1 MRETAFIILTIGNN
15 STNNMKQIILLA
27 ALAMATMASCSSNS
41 SSKPTADPTPA
52 ESLLVRMDTLRKH
65 GYMYGHQDDPFYGI
79 TWEWEHGDR
88 SDTKE
93 LVGDYPAVM
102 GFELGGIEMED
113 KANLDSVPFDWMRE
127 EIIKHHQRG
136 GIVTISWHPRNP
148 LNGKTA
154 WIGEDTIAYNKLVAE
169 GVDPATLVNPK
180 QTVHEMLEG
189 GSIHDKA
196 LTWIGHVSDFI
207 GSLKTPEGEVVPVIF
222 RPWHENTGNWFWWG
236 ETNCSAEDYKT
247 LWNMTQDYM
256 NEQLPGQLVWS
267 YSPSPRSMEHFLERW
282 PGDDRVQL
290 LGVDA
295 YQWGTEEEFKAGL
308 QFGLQF
314 MNEYVKEH
322 PMLIAVTECGR
333 VNSDIPDWWTRV
345 FDPIARQ
352 YPICYCLP
360 WRNAAK
366 EHFGASKDA
375 STAEDFKLFY
385 AQPHTLFLNDIK

>member
-1 MRETAFIILTIGNN
+1 
-15 STNNMKQIILLA
+15 MKKKLFLA
-27 ALAMATMASCSSNS
+27 AIALATMASCSNNA
-41 SSKPTADPTPA
+41 PQPAEVQTPA
-52 ESLLVRMDTLRKH
+52 EALLTRLDTLRQH

-79 TWEWEHGDR
+79 TWEWERTDR

-136 GIVTISWHPRNP
+136 GIITISWHPRNP

-154 WIGEDTIAYNKLVAE
+154 WIESDLKEYAEALATGTPADSLIDPKHTVASII
-169 GVDPATLVNPK
+169 
-180 QTVHEMLEG
+180 EG
-189 GSIHDKA
+189 GELHDKGM
-196 LTWIGHVSDFI
+196 TWVKRVADFI
-207 GSLKTPEGEVVPVIF
+207 GSLKTSEGEVVPVIF

-236 ETNCSAEDYKT
+236 EANCTADEYKS

-256 NEQLPGQLVWS
+256 NEQLPGQLIWS
-267 YSPSPRSMEHFLERW
+267 YSPSPRSVEHLLERW

-290 LGVDA
+290 FGMDA
-295 YQWGTEEEFKAGL
+295 YQWGTEEDFKAQL
-308 QFGLQF
+308 AFGLKL
-314 MNEYVKEH
+314 MNDFVKDH

-345 FDPIARQ
+345 FNPIASQ

-375 STAEDFKLFY
+375 PTAEDFKQFY
-385 AQPHTLFLNDIK
+385 ALDNTLFLQDIK

>member
-1 MRETAFIILTIGNN
+1 
-15 STNNMKQIILLA
+15 MKKILLA
-27 ALAMATMASCSSNS
+27 AAALVGLAACTKNAQPAEEAA
-41 SSKPTADPTPA
+41 PTVA
-52 ESLLVRMDTLRKH
+52 ESLLARMDTLRQH

-79 TWEWEHGDR
+79 TWEWEKNGR

-102 GFELGGIEMED
+102 GFELGGIEMND
-113 KANLDSVPFDWMRE
+113 LKNLDSVPFNWMRE
-127 EIIKHHQRG
+127 EIIAHHQRG

-148 LNGKTA
+148 LNGRTA
-154 WIGEDTIAYNKLVAE
+154 WIESDLKEYNEQIEK
-169 GVDPATLVNPK
+169 GTDPATLIDPK

-189 GSIHDKA
+189 GSIHTKA
-196 LTWIGHVSDFI
+196 MEWIGRVSDFI
-207 GSLKTPEGEVVPVIF
+207 GSLRDGEGNPVPVIF

-236 ETNCSAEDYKT
+236 EGNCTAEDYKA

-256 NEQLPGQLVWS
+256 NEALPGQLVWS
-267 YSPSPRSMEHFLERW
+267 YSPSPRSIEHLLERW

-290 LGVDA
+290 FGIDA
-295 YQWGTEEEFKAGL
+295 YQWGTEEDFMAGFA
-308 QFGLQF
+308 FGLNL

-375 STAEDFKLFY
+375 PTAEDFKTFY
-385 AQPHTLFLNDIK
+385 AQPHTLFLNDITK

>member
-1 MRETAFIILTIGNN
+1 
-15 STNNMKQIILLA
+15 MKKILLLA
-27 ALAMATMASCSSNS
+27 GIALAAMVSCT
-41 SSKPTADPTPA
+41 KQQQPAETEGVTPA
-52 ESLLVRMDTLRKH
+52 EALLARMDTLRNH
-65 GYMYGHQDDPFYGI
+65 GYLYGHQDDPFYGI
-79 TWEWEHGDR
+79 TWEWEKNDR

-102 GFELGGIEMED
+102 GFELGGIEMGD
-113 KANLDSVPFDWMRE
+113 LKNLDSVPFNWMQE

-136 GIVTISWHPRNP
+136 GIITISWHPRNP

-154 WIGEDTIAYNKLVAE
+154 WIESDLKEYAE
-169 GVDPATLVNPK
+169 ALAAGKDSSELIDPK
-180 QTVHEMLEG
+180 QTVASIIEG
-189 GSIHDKA
+189 GALHDKMMGW
-196 LTWIGHVSDFI
+196 LDKVVDFMS
-207 GSLKTPEGEVVPVIF
+207 GLKTPEGEMVPVIF

-236 ETNCSAEDYKT
+236 EANCTNEQYKA

-256 NEQLPGQLVWS
+256 NEKLPGMFVWS
-267 YSPSPRSMEHFLERW
+267 YSPSPRSIEHLLERW

-290 LGVDA
+290 FGIDA
-295 YQWGTEEEFKAGL
+295 YQWGSEEDFMHQLEYGL
-308 QFGLQF
+308 DL
-314 MNEYVKEH
+314 MMDYTKDH

-345 FDPIARQ
+345 FHPIASK

-375 STAEDFKLFY
+375 PTAEDFIKFY
-385 AQPHTLFLNDIK
+385 NEDNTLFLKEIL

>member
-1 MRETAFIILTIGNN
+1 
-15 STNNMKQIILLA
+15 MKKILL
-27 ALAMATMASCSSNS
+27 LASIAMTLMTSCSQ
-41 SSKPTADPTPA
+41 KPQTAVAEEGPTPA
-52 ESLLVRMDTLRKH
+52 EQLIARLDTIRQH

-79 TWEWEHGDR
+79 TWEWEKNDR

-102 GFELGGIEMED
+102 GFELGGIEMGD
-113 KANLDSVPFDWMRE
+113 LKNLDSVPFNWMQE
-127 EIIKHHQRG
+127 EIIKHHMRG

-154 WIGEDTIAYNKLVAE
+154 WIESDLKEYAEALAAGTPADQLIDPKHTVAS
-169 GVDPATLVNPK
+169 T
-180 QTVHEMLEG
+180 LEG
-189 GSIHDKA
+189 GEVHEKMM
-196 LTWIGHVSDFI
+196 TWLDRVSTFMD
-207 GSLKTPEGEVVPVIF
+207 GLKTPEGEVIPVIF

-236 ETNCSAEDYKT
+236 EANCTNEEYKA
-247 LWNMTQDYM
+247 LWNMTQDFM
-256 NEQLPGQLVWS
+256 NEKHPGMFVWS
-267 YSPSPRSMEHFLERW
+267 YSPSPRTIGHLLERW

-290 LGVDA
+290 FGIDA
-295 YQWGTEEEFKAGL
+295 YQWGTEDEFKQQLEYGL
-308 QFGLQF
+308 DL
-314 MNEYVKEH
+314 MMDYIKDH

-345 FDPIARQ
+345 FNPIASR

-375 STAEDFKLFY
+375 PTAEDFKQFY
-385 AQPHTLFLNDIK
+385 ALDNTLFLKEIQ

>member
-1 MRETAFIILTIGNN
+1 
-15 STNNMKQIILLA
+15 MKKNLLLA
-27 ALAMATMASCSSNS
+27 AIALATMASCSNNN
-41 SSKPTADPTPA
+41 PQPAVEQTPA
-52 ESLLVRMDTLRKH
+52 EALLVRMDTLRQH

-79 TWEWEHGDR
+79 TWEWERGDR

-148 LNGKTA
+148 LNGRTA
-154 WIGEDTIAYNKLVAE
+154 WIESDLKEYAE
-169 GVDPATLVNPK
+169 ALAAGTPADSLIDPK
-180 QTVHEMLEG
+180 QTVASIIEG
-189 GSIHDKA
+189 GKLHEKGMA
-196 LTWIGHVSDFI
+196 WVKRVADFI

-236 ETNCSAEDYKT
+236 EANCSAEQYKA

-256 NEQLPGQLVWS
+256 NEQLPGQLIWS

-295 YQWGTEEEFKAGL
+295 YQWGTEEDFKAGL

-314 MNEYVKEH
+314 MNDYVKEH

-345 FDPIARQ
+345 FNPIASQ

-375 STAEDFKLFY
+375 STAEDFKQFY
-385 AQPHTLFLNDIK
+385 ALDNTLFLQDIK

>member
-1 MRETAFIILTIGNN
+1 
-15 STNNMKQIILLA
+15 MKKNLLLA
-27 ALAMATMASCSSNS
+27 AIALATMASCSNNN
-41 SSKPTADPTPA
+41 PQPAVEQTPA
-52 ESLLVRMDTLRKH
+52 EALLVRMDTLRQH

-79 TWEWEHGDR
+79 TWEWERGDR

-148 LNGKTA
+148 LNGRTA
-154 WIGEDTIAYNKLVAE
+154 WIESDLKEYAE
-169 GVDPATLVNPK
+169 ALAAGTPADSLIDPK
-180 QTVHEMLEG
+180 QTVASIIEG
-189 GSIHDKA
+189 GKLHEKGMA
-196 LTWIGHVSDFI
+196 WVKRVTDFI

-236 ETNCSAEDYKT
+236 EANCSAEQYKA

-295 YQWGTEEEFKAGL
+295 YQWGTEEDFKAGL

-314 MNEYVKEH
+314 MNDYVKEH

-345 FDPIARQ
+345 FNPIASQ

-375 STAEDFKLFY
+375 STAEDFKQFY
-385 AQPHTLFLNDIK
+385 ALDNTLFLQDIK

>member
-1 MRETAFIILTIGNN
+1 
-15 STNNMKQIILLA
+15 MKKTLMLA
-27 ALAMATMASCSSNS
+27 AIALATMASCSNNN
-41 SSKPTADPTPA
+41 PQPAVEQTPA
-52 ESLLVRMDTLRKH
+52 EALLVRMDTLRQH

-79 TWEWEHGDR
+79 TWEWERGDR

-154 WIGEDTIAYNKLVAE
+154 WIESDLKEYAEALAAGTPADSLIDPKHTVASII
-169 GVDPATLVNPK
+169 
-180 QTVHEMLEG
+180 EG
-189 GSIHDKA
+189 GELHDKGM
-196 LTWIGHVSDFI
+196 TWVKRVADFI

-236 ETNCSAEDYKT
+236 EANCSAEQYKA

-295 YQWGTEEEFKAGL
+295 YQWGTEEDFKSQLA
-308 QFGLQF
+308 FGLQL
-314 MNEYVKEH
+314 MNDYVKEH

-345 FDPIARQ
+345 FNPIASQ

-375 STAEDFKLFY
+375 STAEDFKQFY
-385 AQPHTLFLNDIK
+385 ALDNTLFLQDIK

>member
-1 MRETAFIILTIGNN
+1 
-15 STNNMKQIILLA
+15 MKKNLLLA
-27 ALAMATMASCSSNS
+27 AIALATMASCSNNN
-41 SSKPTADPTPA
+41 PQPAVEQTPA
-52 ESLLVRMDTLRKH
+52 EALLVRMDTLRQH

-79 TWEWEHGDR
+79 TWEWERGDR

-136 GIVTISWHPRNP
+136 GIITISWHPRNP
-148 LNGKTA
+148 LNGRTA
-154 WIGEDTIAYNKLVAE
+154 WIESDLKEYAE
-169 GVDPATLVNPK
+169 ALAAGTPADSLIDPK
-180 QTVHEMLEG
+180 QTVASIIEG
-189 GSIHDKA
+189 GKLHEKGMA
-196 LTWIGHVSDFI
+196 WVKRVADFI

-236 ETNCSAEDYKT
+236 EANCSAEQYKA

-295 YQWGTEEEFKAGL
+295 YQWGTEEDFKAGL

-314 MNEYVKEH
+314 MNDYVKEH

-375 STAEDFKLFY
+375 STAEDFKQFY
-385 AQPHTLFLNDIK
+385 ALDNTLFLKEIQ

>member
-1 MRETAFIILTIGNN
+1 
-15 STNNMKQIILLA
+15 MKRILLTTLA
-27 ALAMATMASCSSNS
+27 AIGLLTACSTKESTVTDS
-41 SSKPTADPTPA
+41 TTPA
-52 ESLLVRMDTLRKH
+52 DALCQRLDTLRQH

-79 TWEWEHGDR
+79 TWEWERNGR

-127 EIIKHHQRG
+127 EIIAHHQRG
-136 GIVTISWHPRNP
+136 GIITISWHPRNP
-148 LNGKTA
+148 LNGNTA
-154 WIGEDTIAYNKLVAE
+154 WIESDLKEYAAALEQGIPADSLI
-169 GVDPATLVNPK
+169 DPR

-196 LTWIGHVSDFI
+196 MTWLDRLATFL
-207 GSLKTPEGEVVPVIF
+207 GSCQDANGQAVPIIF

-236 ETNCSAEDYKT
+236 EANCTAEDYKA
-247 LWNMTQDYM
+247 LWNMTQDYL
-256 NEQLPGQLVWS
+256 NERLPGQLLWS
-267 YSPSPRSMEHFLERW
+267 YSPSPRSIEHLLERW

-290 LGVDA
+290 FGIDA
-295 YQWGTEEEFKAGL
+295 YQWGTEEDFMAGFA
-308 QFGLQF
+308 FGLDL
-314 MNEYVKEH
+314 MDEYVKDH

-345 FDPIARQ
+345 FHPIASQ
-352 YPICYCLP
+352 HKICYCLP

-375 STAEDFKLFY
+375 PTAEDFKAFAAL
-385 AQPHTLFLNDIK
+385 PETLFLNDIQ

>member
-1 MRETAFIILTIGNN
+1 
-15 STNNMKQIILLA
+15 MKKTLLLA
-27 ALAMATMASCSSNS
+27 AIALATMASCSNNN
-41 SSKPTADPTPA
+41 PQPAVEQTPA
-52 ESLLVRMDTLRKH
+52 EALLVRMDTLRQH

-79 TWEWEHGDR
+79 TWEWERGDR

-136 GIVTISWHPRNP
+136 GIITISWHPRNP
-148 LNGKTA
+148 LNGRTA
-154 WIGEDTIAYNKLVAE
+154 WIESDLKEYAE
-169 GVDPATLVNPK
+169 ALAAGTPADSLIDPK
-180 QTVHEMLEG
+180 QTVASIIEG
-189 GSIHDKA
+189 GKLHEKGMA
-196 LTWIGHVSDFI
+196 WVKRVADFI

-236 ETNCSAEDYKT
+236 EANCSAEQYKA

-295 YQWGTEEEFKAGL
+295 YQWGTEEDFKAGL

-314 MNEYVKEH
+314 MNDYVKEH

-345 FDPIARQ
+345 FNPIASQ

-375 STAEDFKLFY
+375 STAEDFKQFY
-385 AQPHTLFLNDIK
+385 SLDNTLFLQDIK

>member
-1 MRETAFIILTIGNN
+1 
-15 STNNMKQIILLA
+15 MKKNLLLA
-27 ALAMATMASCSSNS
+27 AIALATMASCSNNN
-41 SSKPTADPTPA
+41 PQPAVEQTPA
-52 ESLLVRMDTLRKH
+52 EALLVRMDTLRQH

-79 TWEWEHGDR
+79 TWEWERGDR

-136 GIVTISWHPRNP
+136 GIITISWHPRNP
-148 LNGKTA
+148 LNGRTA
-154 WIGEDTIAYNKLVAE
+154 WIESDLKEYAE
-169 GVDPATLVNPK
+169 ALAAGTPADSLIDPK
-180 QTVHEMLEG
+180 QTVASIIEG
-189 GSIHDKA
+189 GKLHEKGMA
-196 LTWIGHVSDFI
+196 WVKRVADFI

-236 ETNCSAEDYKT
+236 EANCSAEQYKA

-295 YQWGTEEEFKAGL
+295 YQWGTEEDFKAGL

-314 MNEYVKEH
+314 MNDYVKEH

-345 FDPIARQ
+345 FNPIARQ

-375 STAEDFKLFY
+375 STAEDFKQFY
-385 AQPHTLFLNDIK
+385 ALDNTLFLQDIL

>member
-1 MRETAFIILTIGNN
+1 
-15 STNNMKQIILLA
+15 MKKNLLLA
-27 ALAMATMASCSSNS
+27 AIALATMASCSNNN
-41 SSKPTADPTPA
+41 PQPAVEQTPA
-52 ESLLVRMDTLRKH
+52 EALLVRMDTLRQH

-79 TWEWEHGDR
+79 TWEWERGDR

-136 GIVTISWHPRNP
+136 GIITISWHPRNP
-148 LNGKTA
+148 LNGRTA
-154 WIGEDTIAYNKLVAE
+154 WIESDLKEYAE
-169 GVDPATLVNPK
+169 ALAAGTPADSLIDPK
-180 QTVHEMLEG
+180 QTVASIIEG
-189 GSIHDKA
+189 GKLHEKGMA
-196 LTWIGHVSDFI
+196 WVKRVADFI

-236 ETNCSAEDYKT
+236 EANCTADEYKA

-295 YQWGTEEEFKAGL
+295 YQWGTEEDFKAGL

-314 MNEYVKEH
+314 MNDYVKEH

-345 FDPIARQ
+345 FNPIASQ

-375 STAEDFKLFY
+375 PTAEDFKQFY
-385 AQPHTLFLNDIK
+385 ALDNTLFLQDIK

>member
-1 MRETAFIILTIGNN
+1 MKKILFAAAALVG
-15 STNNMKQIILLA
+15 LA
-27 ALAMATMASCSSNS
+27 ACTNQKPQQAEESTATV
-41 SSKPTADPTPA
+41 A
-52 ESLLVRMDTLRKH
+52 EALIARMDTLRQH

-79 TWEWEHGDR
+79 TWEWEKDGR

-102 GFELGGIEMED
+102 GFELGGIEMND
-113 KANLDSVPFDWMRE
+113 LKNLDSVPFNWMRE
-127 EIIKHHQRG
+127 EIIAHHERG

-148 LNGKTA
+148 LNGNTA
-154 WIGEDTIAYNKLVAE
+154 WIENDIIAYNKLVAE
-169 GVDPATLVNPK
+169 GVDPATLVDPK

-196 LTWIGHVSDFI
+196 LTWIGRVSDFI
-207 GSLKTPEGEVVPVIF
+207 GSLKDSEGNAVPVIF

-236 ETNCSAEDYKT
+236 EANCTAEEYKG

-267 YSPSPRSMEHFLERW
+267 YSPSPRSMEHLLERW

-290 LGVDA
+290 FGLDA
-295 YQWGTEEEFKAGL
+295 YQWGTEEEFKAGFE
-308 QFGLQF
+308 FGLNL

-345 FDPIARQ
+345 FDPIARK

-375 STAEDFKLFY
+375 PTAEDFKQFY
-385 AQPHTLFLNDIK
+385 AEPHTLFLNDIK

>member
-1 MRETAFIILTIGNN
+1 
-15 STNNMKQIILLA
+15 MKKNLLLA
-27 ALAMATMASCSSNS
+27 AIALATMASCSNNN
-41 SSKPTADPTPA
+41 PQPAVEQTPA
-52 ESLLVRMDTLRKH
+52 EALLVRMDTLRQH

-79 TWEWEHGDR
+79 TWEWERGDR

-136 GIVTISWHPRNP
+136 GIITISWHPRNP
-148 LNGKTA
+148 LNGRTA
-154 WIGEDTIAYNKLVAE
+154 WIESDLKEYAE
-169 GVDPATLVNPK
+169 ALAAGTPADSLIDPK
-180 QTVHEMLEG
+180 QTVASIIEG
-189 GSIHDKA
+189 GKLHEKGMA
-196 LTWIGHVSDFI
+196 WVKRVADFI

-236 ETNCSAEDYKT
+236 EANCSAEQYKA

-295 YQWGTEEEFKAGL
+295 YQWGTEEDFKAGL

-314 MNEYVKEH
+314 MNDYVKEH

-345 FDPIARQ
+345 FNPIASQ

-375 STAEDFKLFY
+375 STAEDFKQFY
-385 AQPHTLFLNDIK
+385 ALDNTLFLQDIK